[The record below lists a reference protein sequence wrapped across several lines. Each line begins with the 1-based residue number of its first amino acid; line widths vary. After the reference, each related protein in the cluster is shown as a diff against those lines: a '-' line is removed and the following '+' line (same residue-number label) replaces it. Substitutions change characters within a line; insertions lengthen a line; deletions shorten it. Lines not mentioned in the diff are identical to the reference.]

1 MSLKYVQIET
11 TSVCNHRCFFCPVS
25 MDKREKTELSV
36 AKIEKIIEG
45 LQDHPIEAIALS
57 GFMEATYDKELVEKI
72 TVIRNA
78 GYKVSIYSNGS
89 GLKPELTDQL
99 LNLGV
104 SSFTFNLSTLD
115 EGKYLQT
122 RGSRDLPRVLSNLDY
137 LLAQTPVQTREV
149 EVTLVVVGALDQQH
163 AASFQ
168 MIQDRFAD
176 TGVSNILIIPMVEFA
191 GKANQGLLPIRPNH
205 QKLQGC
211 LWHRDQEW
219 LHFDADGEAI
229 LCCHDYFSKYKMGNI
244 NDASVTEI
252 YQGDPIQQW
261 RRWIS
266 GEEEAPADFICRSC
280 AYAITDNHVEKL
292 RESFCDRC
300 ELPDILG
307 VDNSC
312 KKCGDVGQLIDAIE
326 KHPELL
332 SLA

>member
-25 MDKREKTELSV
+25 MDKREKNELSLE
-36 AKIEKIIEG
+36 KIGKIIEG
-45 LQDHPIEAIALS
+45 LHDYPIETIALS
-57 GFMEATYDKELVEKI
+57 GFMEATYDKDLVEKI
-72 TVIRNA
+72 AVIRNS
-78 GYKVSIYSNGS
+78 GYNVSIYSNGS

-99 LNLGV
+99 LDLGV

-115 EGKYLQT
+115 EAEYRQT
-122 RGSRDLPRVLSNLDY
+122 RGSRDLPKVLSNLDY
-137 LLAQTPVQTREV
+137 LLAQAPVQARKV
-149 EVTLVVVGALDQQH
+149 KVDLVVVGALNKQH

-176 TGVSNILIIPMVEFA
+176 TAVSNILIIPMIEFA
-191 GKANQGLLPIRPNH
+191 GKTNQGLLPIRPNH

-211 LWHRDQEW
+211 LWKRDREW
-219 LHFDADGEAI
+219 LHFDANGQGI

-244 NDASVTEI
+244 SDAGVTEI

-261 RRWIS
+261 RRWIG
-266 GEEEAPADFICRSC
+266 GEEEAPEDFICRSC
-280 AYAITDNHVEKL
+280 AYAITDNHVENL

-300 ELPDILG
+300 ELPNILG

-312 KKCGDVGQLIDAIE
+312 KKCGDVGLVIDIIE

-332 SLA
+332 YPA

>member
-25 MDKREKTELSV
+25 MDKREKSELSV

-45 LQDHPIEAIALS
+45 LHDHPIEAIALS
-57 GFMEATYDKELVEKI
+57 GFMEATYDQELVEKI
-72 TVIRNA
+72 NVIRNA

-115 EGKYLQT
+115 AAQYLQT

-137 LLAQTPVQTREV
+137 LLAQTPVQTQEV

-176 TGVSNILIIPMVEFA
+176 TAVSNILIIPMVEFA
-191 GKANQGLLPIRPNH
+191 GKVNQGLLPIRPNH

-211 LWHRDQEW
+211 LWNRDQEW

-252 YQGDPIQQW
+252 YQADPIQQW

-266 GEEEAPADFICRSC
+266 GKEEAPADFICRSC

-332 SLA
+332 CQA